1 MDFKERYQLEIKTI
15 GNKNYISIVVS
26 VRARNFVT
34 RNSGYSEYYGT
45 IGKLILLRSRALKE
59 GA

>member
-26 VRARNFVT
+26 VRATKFVT
-34 RNSGYSEYYGT
+34 RNSGYSEYFGQLP
-45 IGKLILLRSRALKE
+45 G
-59 GA
+59 